1 MSLSGPEFISC
12 EYVTQNNSGIVNH
25 ISCLVWIALQ
35 IDNTLSQQGTVTRW
49 IIVFL
54 FFSEYQMS
62 SLLSKMIFFLFFL
75 FLYVRIVTLEAA
87 FTFPFLSTPWKSDVQ
102 MIICDIANTEE
113 AGGSRLWRKLQR
125 RRGDVTHGRG
135 EWVRGGNSWFMA
147 ETTWGVVTVQYFP
160 ILGRIW
166 AFWRIWT

>member
-54 FFSEYQMS
+54 FFFRIPDELAPLKNDFFFCSFCS
-62 SLLSKMIFFLFFL
+62 CTCGLWLWKLPSHSLFSQLHESLMFRWSF
-75 FLYVRIVTLEAA
+75 VTSQTQRKLVEAA
-87 FTFPFLSTPWKSDVQ
+87 S
-102 MIICDIANTEE
+102 
-113 AGGSRLWRKLQR
+113 GGSS
-125 RRGDVTHGRG
+125 
-135 EWVRGGNSWFMA
+135 RGGV
-147 ETTWGVVTVQYFP
+147 ETLHTDVGNGLEEETVGLWQRP
-160 ILGRIW
+160 PEE
-166 AFWRIWT
+166 